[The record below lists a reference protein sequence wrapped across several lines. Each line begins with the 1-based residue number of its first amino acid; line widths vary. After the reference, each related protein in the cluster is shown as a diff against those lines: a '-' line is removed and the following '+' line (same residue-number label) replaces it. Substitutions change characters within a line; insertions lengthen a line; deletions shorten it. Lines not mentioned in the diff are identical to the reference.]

1 MNQLAMPLNNAQ
13 IQILKLFYQ
22 PMNDKDLSDLN
33 EILIDF
39 LMEKLIRAADRFVDK
54 HELST
59 EDVDN
64 WRFEH
69 NRLASVQAA

>member
-1 MNQLAMPLNNAQ
+1 MTQLTAPLNKAQ
-13 IQILKLFYQ
+13 IEILKLFNQ
-22 PMNDKDLSDLN
+22 PMNDKDLAELN

-39 LMEKLIRAADRFVDK
+39 LMEKLIKSADHFVDEK
-54 HELST
+54 GLST

-69 NRLASVQAA
+69 NRLAV

>member
-1 MNQLAMPLNNAQ
+1 MTQLTAPLNKVQ
-13 IQILKLFYQ
+13 IEILKLFNQ
-22 PMNDKDLSDLN
+22 PMNDKDLAELN

-39 LMEKLIRAADRFVDK
+39 LMEKLIKSADHFVDEK
-54 HELST
+54 GLST

-69 NRLASVQAA
+69 NRLAV